1 MSKFFI
7 NRPIVAMVISIVMVI
22 IGTITILTL
31 PVALFPNIVPPEVQV
46 LATYVGADAG
56 TIEQSVATPIEQQMS
71 GVDNMNYMYSLN
83 STADGGMRLIV
94 DYDVKTEP
102 NTDLILTQ
110 MRATQ
115 AASQLPGDVTNYGI
129 TVQKTVTAP
138 LMLITLYS
146 PNGTYDAQ
154 FLSNFA
160 YINLS
165 DQITRLY
172 GIGSV
177 QIFGAGQY
185 AMRLWVKPDQLA
197 KLAITVPEIVSA
209 IQSQNAVNP
218 AGQVGSEPAPKGQE
232 FTYSVRARGR
242 LSSPEEF
249 GEIVVRETPLGG
261 VVRVKDVARVELG
274 AQNYSVLGRLNGKPG
289 AIVAAYQ
296 LPGSNAVQAADA
308 LKKLMAEAKTRFPG
322 DIDYVVSL
330 DTTKAVT
337 QGIKEIVQTLLI
349 AIVLV
354 IVVVYIFLQGWR
366 ATLIPL
372 LAVPVSLVGTFIF
385 FPLFG
390 FSINTLSLFG
400 LVLAIGLVVDDAIVV
415 VEAVE
420 RHIEDGLS
428 PKEAALKAMQEISG
442 PVVGIALVLSAVFI
456 PTAFIPGITGRLYQ
470 QFAVTIAISVALSAF
485 NALTLS
491 PALSALL
498 LRPKD
503 TTRGGLLKK
512 SFGWFNS
519 GFRSAT
525 NAYVRVCGFLIRKAA
540 VALILLVIFGA
551 AAGFFSAKVPSSFLP
566 DEDQGY
572 LYINLQLPNAASL
585 QRTDEVARKIETAL
599 ANTPGV
605 QYTTSVV
612 GFSLLSFVRTSYNGF
627 FFVTLKPWDDR
638 KSRDEQFQ
646 QIKQNIN
653 RELSKI
659 PEGIAFSFSPPAIPG
674 VGTSGGFT
682 FVLEDRAG
690 NDVQFLA
697 DNLNKFLA
705 AARKRPEIANVST
718 TFLPSVPQQFVDVDR
733 DKVIK
738 QGVAVKDVYQ
748 TLQAFMGGLFINY
761 FNRFG
766 RQWQVYIEAEGA
778 YRTRAE
784 NVGQFFVKNTKG
796 QMVPLAAVTRFE
808 PRPGPE
814 FTMRF
819 NEYRSAQ
826 INGAAAPGY
835 SAGQAMAAIEEV
847 FDQTMPREMGYDY
860 MGMSFQEK
868 KAQQGVPA
876 SAVFAFSLLF
886 VFLILAALYESWTL
900 PFSVLLSTPV
910 AVFGAFFVLWL
921 RRVLLSAFLP
931 SYMVQIENDV
941 YSQIGLVM
949 LIGLAAKNA
958 ILIVEFA
965 KDEYEQGKPLVDAA
979 LEGARLRLRPI
990 LMTSFAFILGCVP
1003 LWTASG
1009 AGSVA
1014 RQIMG
1019 TAVIGGMLAA
1029 SALGIFFIP
1038 AVFYVVERLSLGKAG
1053 RAAMV
1058 TGIPAP
1064 RTGPAEGDD

>member
-7 NRPIVAMVISIVMVI
+7 NRPIVAMVIAILMVI
-22 IGTITILTL
+22 VGAVTITGL

-46 LATYVGADAG
+46 VATYVGADAQ

-83 STADGGMRLIV
+83 STADGLMRLIV
-94 DYDVKTEP
+94 DYDVKTDP

-110 MRATQ
+110 IRSTQ
-115 AASQLPGDVTNYGI
+115 AASQLPVDVTNFGV

-138 LMLITLYS
+138 LMLLTLYS
-146 PNGTYDAQ
+146 PQGTYDAR
-154 FLSNFA
+154 FLANYA
-160 YINLS
+160 YINLA

-330 DTTKAVT
+330 DTTRSVT
-337 QGIKEIVQTLLI
+337 QGIKEIVITLLI

-354 IVVVYIFLQGWR
+354 IIVVYIFLQGWR

-385 FPLFG
+385 FPVFG

-491 PALSALL
+491 PALASLL
-498 LRPKD
+498 LRPKEKSS
-503 TTRGGLLKK
+503 GLLARF
-512 SFGWFNS
+512 FGWFNRIF
-519 GFRSAT
+519 GRAT
-525 NAYVRVCGFLIRKAA
+525 DGYVRVSAALIRKSAIA
-540 VALILLVIFGA
+540 LLILAGCGL
-551 AAGFFSAKVPSSFLP
+551 AAGFFGAKLPSSFLP

-572 LYINLQLPNAASL
+572 L
-585 QRTDEVARKIETAL
+585 
-599 ANTPGV
+599 
-605 QYTTSVV
+605 
-612 GFSLLSFVRTSYNGF
+612 
-627 FFVTLKPWDDR
+627 
-638 KSRDEQFQ
+638 
-646 QIKQNIN
+646 
-653 RELSKI
+653 
-659 PEGIAFSFSPPAIPG
+659 
-674 VGTSGGFT
+674 
-682 FVLEDRAG
+682 
-690 NDVQFLA
+690 
-697 DNLNKFLA
+697 
-705 AARKRPEIANVST
+705 
-718 TFLPSVPQQFVDVDR
+718 
-733 DKVIK
+733 
-738 QGVAVKDVYQ
+738 
-748 TLQAFMGGLFINY
+748 
-761 FNRFG
+761 
-766 RQWQVYIEAEGA
+766 
-778 YRTRAE
+778 
-784 NVGQFFVKNTKG
+784 
-796 QMVPLAAVTRFE
+796 
-808 PRPGPE
+808 
-814 FTMRF
+814 
-819 NEYRSAQ
+819 
-826 INGAAAPGY
+826 
-835 SAGQAMAAIEEV
+835 
-847 FDQTMPREMGYDY
+847 
-860 MGMSFQEK
+860 
-868 KAQQGVPA
+868 
-876 SAVFAFSLLF
+876 
-886 VFLILAALYESWTL
+886 
-900 PFSVLLSTPV
+900 
-910 AVFGAFFVLWL
+910 
-921 RRVLLSAFLP
+921 
-931 SYMVQIENDV
+931 
-941 YSQIGLVM
+941 
-949 LIGLAAKNA
+949 
-958 ILIVEFA
+958 
-965 KDEYEQGKPLVDAA
+965 
-979 LEGARLRLRPI
+979 
-990 LMTSFAFILGCVP
+990 
-1003 LWTASG
+1003 
-1009 AGSVA
+1009 
-1014 RQIMG
+1014 
-1019 TAVIGGMLAA
+1019 
-1029 SALGIFFIP
+1029 
-1038 AVFYVVERLSLGKAG
+1038 
-1053 RAAMV
+1053 
-1058 TGIPAP
+1058 
-1064 RTGPAEGDD
+1064 